1 MVTIERTTEIEVSLE
16 NQPGTLGDVTQQLA
30 DDGINILGFACLA
43 QGSEGTACFVTDD
56 PSTTIETLEQ
66 AGLDPVQRPS
76 VFVPTPNEPG
86 QLASLSN
93 KLGDSGVNI
102 ERSFVAADPNADEI
116 GIGFTVDDVDQ
127 AAKVLQG

>member
-16 NQPGTLGDVTQQLA
+16 NEPGTLGDVTQRLA

-43 QGSEGTACFVTDD
+43 QGSEGRACFVTDD
-56 PSTTIETLEQ
+56 PSQTIQTLEE
-66 AGLDPVQRPS
+66 AGFDPEQRPS

-86 QLASLSN
+86 KLASLSN
-93 KLGDSGVNI
+93 KLGQSGVNI
-102 ERSFVAADPNADEI
+102 DRSFVAADPQTDDL